1 MRQRNALIL
10 TAALCL
16 VAGTAINAVANEPP
30 AMQTPQLFVT
40 LPDFCPT
47 PDAFAID
54 REGNLI
60 VSCPNFSDTSKPGC
74 IIKIDTEGNVRKWFN
89 VPTRPE
95 TGRASPMGM
104 AFGPDGELFI
114 ADNQPWLGADEGQ
127 FKGRIIGC
135 RVEGMG
141 DDAVVTYRVIADG
154 IEHPNGI
161 RYHNGML
168 YLTVSMLTKIEDRSG
183 LLVSG
188 VYRFDP
194 RSETTVHVT
203 NTKADPNL
211 ILTVLTYNRHIQY
224 GLDGIDFRPGCGTM
238 YLSNFGDGS
247 ILRVEM
253 NEAREVISIETWAR
267 DPKTLRT
274 ADGIVFDAK
283 GNLYI
288 ADFSDNAIA
297 VVRPNGRMYRIAQ
310 SPDSDGSNG
319 ELDQPG
325 EPVVWNGRLIVSN
338 FDAVIDPERHL
349 NSAHQPPHTL
359 SMLELVE

>member
-1 MRQRNALIL
+1 MMRLRIALIL
-10 TAALCL
+10 AAAFA
-16 VAGTAINAVANEPP
+16 AGTVVNAVADDAP
-30 AMQTPQLFVT
+30 AKQMPKLFVK
-40 LPDFCPT
+40 LPDYCPT

-54 REGNLI
+54 SEGNLI
-60 VSCPNFSDTSKPGC
+60 VSCPNFSDKSKPAC
-74 IIKIDTEGNVRKWFN
+74 ILKIDKAGNVRKWFN

-95 TGRASPMGM
+95 TGWAAPMGM

-114 ADNQPWLGADEGQ
+114 ADNQPWMGTPEGQ

-135 RVEGMG
+135 KVEGMG
-141 DDAVVTYRVIADG
+141 DDAKVTMRVIADG

-168 YLTVSMLTKIEDRSG
+168 YLTVSMLSKIEDRSG

-194 RSETTVHVT
+194 KSETTVHVT
-203 NTKADPNL
+203 NTKTDPNL
-211 ILTVLTYNRHIQY
+211 ILTVLTYNKACQY
-224 GLDGIDFRPGCGTM
+224 GLDGIAFRPGCGTM

-253 NEAREVISIETWAR
+253 NDAREVISIETWAK
-267 DPKTLRT
+267 DPKNLRT
-274 ADGIVFDAK
+274 ADGICFDEN

-297 VVRPNGRMYRIAQ
+297 VVKPNGRMYRIAQ

-325 EPVVWNGRLIVSN
+325 EPIVWNGKLIVSN
-338 FDAVIDPERHL
+338 FDAVIDLETHL
-349 NSAHQPPHTL
+349 NTAHQPPHTL
-359 SMLELVE
+359 SVLELVK